1 MEDGLCHRVTH
12 KRTSKIHNAVS
23 IVNTDKHFFL
33 IKKKEKEKSIQLI
46 HRYIHKN
53 SRQHTVSYLSLT
65 L

>member
-33 IKKKEKEKSIQLI
+33 IKKKKKKKAYNL
-46 HRYIHKN
+46 YTDTYTK
-53 SRQHTVSYLSLT
+53 TVGST
-65 L
+65 LCPTFP